1 LIFNKKKKSIRN
13 ALIISLNF
21 EIKTGELVASNF
33 LFFRF
38 YIKKSSVYELFFI
51 LKVVGQVGSGKSTLL
66 SGFLG
71 ELHKSKGS
79 ININGT
85 TAYVPQQ
92 AWIQNITLKENIL
105 FGKQVNETF
114 YEQVL
119 ESCALKSDLSI
130 LPAGDKTE
138 IGEKGINLSGGQ
150 KQRVSL
156 ARSVYSDLDIYLL
169 DDPLSA
175 VDAHVGKHIFESVIG
190 PNGILKRKVNIII
203 ICKL

>member
-1 LIFNKKKKSIRN
+1 M
-13 ALIISLNF
+13 
-21 EIKTGELVASNF
+21 
-33 LFFRF
+33 
-38 YIKKSSVYELFFI
+38 
-51 LKVVGQVGSGKSTLL
+51 VVQVGSGKSTLL

-71 ELHKSKGS
+71 ELHKLKGT
-79 ININGT
+79 INISGS

-92 AWIQNITLKENIL
+92 AWIQNVTLKDNIL
-105 FGKQVNETF
+105 FGKELNDRL
-114 YEQVL
+114 YDQVL

-156 ARSVYSDLDIYLL
+156 ARSVYSDSDIYML

-175 VDAHVGKHIFESVIG
+175 VDAHVGKHIFESVVG
-190 PNGILKRKVNIII
+190 PNGILKGKVSHLIDYLFIKSSFN
-203 ICKL
+203 KN